1 MNQKNIMNYLTWWLD
16 FTIIN
21 VNSSTFKYSQ
31 LNNIYYVNIKEKYLY
46 FFFLI
51 NKNNIN
57 SLNFYNLDITNYKI
71 LNKYKYFIA
80 YQSIFFDF
88 KILIDTT
95 VKNTIQS
102 LSTINKGSLWL
113 ERENKEFS
121 SLQYTNL
128 NDTRKLLSNYN
139 YNNSIQYNQFNSIIN
154 DLKI

>member
-95 VKNTIQS
+95 IKNTIQS

>member
-1 MNQKNIMNYLTWWLD
+1 MNQKNIINYLTWWLD

-21 VNSSTFKYSQ
+21 VNCSTFKYSL
-31 LNNIYYVNIKEKYLY
+31 LNNIYYINIKENYLY

-51 NKNNIN
+51 NKNNVN

-71 LNKYKYFIA
+71 INNYKYFIA

-88 KILIDTT
+88 KILIDS
-95 VKNTIQS
+95 TIHSAVQS
-102 LSTINKGSLWL
+102 LSSVNKGSLWL

-121 SLQYTNL
+121 EIQYNNL

-139 YNNSIQYNQFNSIIN
+139 YNNSIQYNQFNNIIN

>member
-1 MNQKNIMNYLTWWLD
+1 MNQKNITNYLTWWLD

-21 VNSSTFKYSQ
+21 INCSTFKFSQ
-31 LNNIYYVNIKEKYLY
+31 LNNIYYINIKENYLY
-46 FFFLI
+46 FFFLL
-51 NKNNIN
+51 NKNNLT

-71 LNKYKYFIA
+71 INKYKYFVS

-88 KILIDTT
+88 KILIDS
-95 VKNTIQS
+95 TINNPIHS

>member
-21 VNSSTFKYSQ
+21 VNSSTFKFSQ
-31 LNNIYYVNIKEKYLY
+31 LNNIYYINVKENFLY
-46 FFFLI
+46 FFFLL

-57 SLNFYNLDITNYKI
+57 SLNFYNLDVTNYKI
-71 LNKYKYFIA
+71 INKYKYFIS

-88 KILIDTT
+88 KILIDST
-95 VKNTIQS
+95 VSKPITS
-102 LSTINKGSLWL
+102 LSTVNKGTLWL

-121 SLQYTNL
+121 LLQYTNL

>member
-21 VNSSTFKYSQ
+21 INSSTFKYSQ
-31 LNNIYYVNIKEKYLY
+31 INNIYYINIKENYLY

-51 NKNNIN
+51 NKNNVN
-57 SLNFYNLDITNYKI
+57 SLNFYNLDITNYK
-71 LNKYKYFIA
+71 LVNKYKYFIA

-88 KILIDTT
+88 KILIETNF
-95 VKNTIQS
+95 KNKIQS
-102 LSTINKGSLWL
+102 LSSINKGTLWL

-121 SLQYTNL
+121 LIQYNNL
-128 NDTRKLLSNYN
+128 NDSRKLLSNYN
-139 YNNSIQYNQFNSIIN
+139 YNNSVQYNQFNSIIN

>member
-21 VNSSTFKYSQ
+21 TNSFKFQYSQ
-31 LNNIYYVNIKEKYLY
+31 INNIYYINVKEKYLY
-46 FFFLI
+46 FFFLV

-57 SLNFYNLDITNYKI
+57 SLNFYNLDIANYKI
-71 LNKYKYFIA
+71 TNKYKYFVA
-80 YQSIFFDF
+80 YQSMFFDF
-88 KILIDTT
+88 KILIDT
-95 VKNTIQS
+95 VIIN
-102 LSTINKGSLWL
+102 STHSISEVNKGSLWL

-121 SLQYTNL
+121 LIQYTNL

-139 YNNSIQYNQFNSIIN
+139 YNNIIQYNQFNSIIN

>member
-1 MNQKNIMNYLTWWLD
+1 MNKKNTNYLIWWLD

-21 VNSSTFKYSQ
+21 LNSFSFKYSN
-31 LNNIYYVNIKEKYLY
+31 LNNIYYINIKEKYLY

-51 NKNNIN
+51 NKYNLNT
-57 SLNFYNLDITNYKI
+57 LNFYNLDITNYKI
-71 LNKYKYFIA
+71 INEYKYFIA

-88 KILIDTT
+88 KILIDTKFLKYT
-95 VKNTIQS
+95 QS
-102 LSTINKGSLWL
+102 LSTINKGTLWL

-121 SLQYTNL
+121 LIQYQNL

-139 YNNSIQYNQFNSIIN
+139 YNNNIQYNQFNNIIN

>member
-1 MNQKNIMNYLTWWLD
+1 MNKKNTINYLIWWLD

-21 VNSSTFKYSQ
+21 LNSNSFQYSV
-31 LNNIYYVNIKEKYLY
+31 LNNIYYINIKEKYLY

-51 NKNNIN
+51 NKNNVN
-57 SLNFYNLDITNYKI
+57 CLNFYNLDITNYKT
-71 LNKYKYFIA
+71 LNNYKYFIA

-88 KILIDTT
+88 KILIKTKT
-95 VKNTIQS
+95 LSNIQS

-121 SLQYTNL
+121 LIQYQNL

-139 YNNSIQYNQFNSIIN
+139 YNINTQYNQFNNIVN

>member
-21 VNSSTFKYSQ
+21 INSSTFKYSQ
-31 LNNIYYVNIKEKYLY
+31 INNIYYINIKENYLY

-51 NKNNIN
+51 NKNNVN
-57 SLNFYNLDITNYKI
+57 SLNFYNLDITNYK
-71 LNKYKYFIA
+71 LVNKYKYFIA

-88 KILIDTT
+88 KILIDTNF
-95 VKNTIQS
+95 KNKIQS
-102 LSTINKGSLWL
+102 LSSINKGTLWL

-121 SLQYTNL
+121 LIQYNNL

-139 YNNSIQYNQFNSIIN
+139 YNTSVQYNQFNSIIN

>member
-102 LSTINKGSLWL
+102 LSSINKGSLWL